1 MEAIKRS
8 PRTNSTFQDV
18 DGLMDTKT
26 INKGVTVTNYN
37 RNCRIEE
44 LTTRYN
50 DSDLESK
57 QKTVVWHRRTHDFK
71 GDSREAKSQLST
83 RTRI

>member
-26 INKGVTVTNYN
+26 INKGETVTNYN
-37 RNCRIEE
+37 R
-44 LTTRYN
+44 
-50 DSDLESK
+50 
-57 QKTVVWHRRTHDFK
+57 
-71 GDSREAKSQLST
+71 QLQNRGT
-83 RTRI
+83 DNKIQ